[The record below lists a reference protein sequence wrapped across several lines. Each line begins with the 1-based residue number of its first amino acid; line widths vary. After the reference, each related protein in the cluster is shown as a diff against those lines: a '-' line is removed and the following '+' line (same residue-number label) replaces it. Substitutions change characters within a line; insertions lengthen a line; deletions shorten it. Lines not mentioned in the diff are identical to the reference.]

1 MPPETARVRLIFW
14 GATALIAA
22 IPLTLCD
29 AGTFARTLPSVLDRL
44 LDGAAFSI
52 LMASLAWR
60 AAVVTS
66 GGALAGGVVGL
77 LVYAAFGWS
86 GWLLLGAGLATT
98 AAATRLGHA
107 RKYAAGLAEGRG
119 GRRASGNIVAN
130 TGVAGAAAIVALGS
144 DLDVYAAIAAA
155 AAIVTAVSDTV
166 STETGQV
173 WGKRPRLVTS
183 LRQVPPGTSG
193 AVSVQGLA
201 AGASSALLLSVFAA
215 SSGLVVGA
223 AATLIVATAAIAAS
237 LIEGVVAIVVERRGW
252 LDNDGVNLLNAAIG
266 AGLATSGCAWWQ
278 LAQ

>member
-1 MPPETARVRLIFW
+1 M
-14 GATALIAA
+14 AA
-22 IPLTLCD
+22 ISIASCD
-29 AGTFARTLPSVLDRL
+29 SGVFTRTLPSVLDRL
-44 LDGAAFSI
+44 VAGATLST

-60 AAVVTS
+60 AGVVTS
-66 GGALAGGVVGL
+66 GGAFAGGIVAL
-77 LVYAAFGWS
+77 LVYAGFGWS
-86 GWLLLGAGLATT
+86 GWLLLGSGLATT
-98 AAATRLGHA
+98 VAATRLGHT
-107 RKYAAGLAEGRG
+107 RKYAA

-166 STETGQV
+166 STEAGQV
-173 WGKRPRLVTS
+173 WGQRPRLVTS

-201 AGASSALLLSVFAA
+201 AGASSALLLAGVAV

-223 AATLIVATAAIAAS
+223 AATLIVATAAVAAS
-237 LIEGVVAIVVERRGW
+237 LIEGVIAIVVERRGW
-252 LDNDGVNLLNAAIG
+252 LDNDGVNLLNALIG
-266 AGLATSGCAWWQ
+266 AGLAICGCALLP